1 MHVTA
6 AQECTFRKVWEDD
19 GNVQKVEVEQS
30 ATAFFKT
37 IYTRM
42 HVVQVSP
49 HQILIIMLSSQLC
62 LLEHPAQMD
71 AFCSPPPMP

>member
-1 MHVTA
+1 M
-6 AQECTFRKVWEDD
+6 WEDD

-37 IYTRM
+37 IHTRM

-49 HQILIIMLSSQLC
+49 HQNSHLFFMLSSQPC

-71 AFCSPPPMP
+71 ASCSPPPMP